1 MSLRSKLV
9 SLFMLFALVPTLILG
24 GYQAWVSWSSKVADA
39 QASLTSS
46 VKGRRS
52 AVQRYFRRASL
63 DIEAMAQAKEVGML
77 LQGVEE
83 RDEDRVASM
92 TKRLASSY
100 AKEAAL
106 RENFRTIAVSLPD
119 GKCLLRLEWDA
130 EAGEAVRV
138 DKPAAPPGAVD
149 AGGGADRTVVWEE
162 DGGAPRLW
170 IHRPLGEGG
179 GALSVRL
186 ALDEVYETCADPGVA
201 LLRPDG
207 AGALVVDGR
216 PATGAQDA
224 GRLPDIAGAAGAG
237 MTGDYAWAGAAFP
250 AVAWAEGQDY
260 RLYEMIPRSR
270 IMAPIR
276 DSLLVTGGFVVFIA
290 VLAWALGRVYGGRVS
305 GPLEE
310 VTACLTTN
318 AHRVHSSSE
327 GLTRT
332 SGQLADASSAQ
343 AASLQQTSATME
355 QLSAMARTNAEHSA
369 EANQRMGAARTV
381 VDASDERVRQMSA
394 AMDEIRDSSAS
405 INHTVKVIE
414 EIAFQTNL
422 LALNAAVEAA
432 RAGDAGKGFA
442 VVAEEVRNLAQRSA
456 EAARSTADLIEQ
468 SQQNA
473 DDGVTVTSEVAD
485 ILRRIN
491 ETVGSAADLMEQVN
505 GASSEQSR
513 GIGEITEAVS
523 GMDHVTQANAA
534 SSEEVAAAGE
544 QLSAQAAELDDM
556 VHTLVELVSGR
567 KERQTQPA

>member
-456 EAARSTADLIEQ
+456 KAAQESAPLIERTVRHV
-468 SQQNA
+468 SA
-473 DDGVTVTSEVAD
+473 GTEILDGLVSCFGE
-485 ILRRIN
+485 I
-491 ETVGSAADLMEQVN
+491 SAATVQVSDVVDMITRDSEEQAKGIEQVN
-505 GASSEQSR
+505 
-513 GIGEITEAVS
+513 EALTL
-523 GMDHVTQANAA
+523 MDTMTQRNAA
-534 SSEEVAAAGE
+534 DADA
-544 QLSAQAAELDDM
+544 SAQSARELSGQAD
-556 VHTLVELVSGR
+556 ELEGAVGR
-567 KERQTQPA
+567 ITAVIGRT